1 MLRCA
6 ILDDYQDCALGFA
19 DWSVLGDV
27 QVRNFVDPLG
37 SAGSAAARLAD
48 FDIVVAMRER
58 TRFDA
63 ALLGRLPRLRL
74 LVTTGMR
81 NLAIDLAAARA
92 GGVTVCGTR
101 NVPSGTPEFVWGLL
115 LALARQIP
123 GEAAGVRIG
132 AARWQHSV
140 GVGLAGKT
148 LGIVGLGKIGRQ
160 LAVYAHAFAMPVL
173 AWSPHLTEERCAA
186 AGVERASSL
195 DALLQR
201 ADIVTLQMVLS
212 ESTRGMI
219 GARELALLKPDAL
232 LLNTAR
238 GPLID
243 EAALVAAL
251 AAGRIAGA
259 ALDVYDTEP
268 LPPGHP
274 LRQLPN
280 VVATPHIGYVTREN
294 YQVFYQDAVEDIRAW
309 IQGAPVR
316 TLE

>member
-19 DWSVLGDV
+19 DWSVLENV
-27 QVRNFVDPLG
+27 QMRNFVEPLG
-37 SAGSAAARLAD
+37 TAGSAAAQLAD
-48 FDIVVAMRER
+48 FDILVAMRER
-58 TRFDA
+58 THFDA
-63 ALLGRLPRLRL
+63 ELLGRLPRLRL

-92 GGVTVCGTR
+92 AGVTVCGTR

-123 GEAAGVRIG
+123 GEAAGVRNG
-132 AARWQHSV
+132 AARWQHGV

-160 LAVYAHAFAMPVL
+160 LAVYAHAFSMSVL
-173 AWSPHLTEERCAA
+173 AWSPHLNDERCAA
-186 AGVERASSL
+186 VGVERASSL
-195 DALLQR
+195 DALLRR

-243 EAALVAAL
+243 EAALIAAL

-268 LPPGHP
+268 LPPQHP

-309 IQGAPVR
+309 LQGAPVR